1 MTMSPGMKFASI
13 IIVFMAIYILS
24 ATCNAQSK
32 APESQSVSG
41 DFAKQWLK
49 TFEGENPQKIK
60 QEERTGNGS
69 DLWNWGNIPKG
80 YLLVNG
86 KLERDPSY
94 LLPLLNLTSN
104 WLGESYTDPE
114 TGLPLNSYVD
124 PVTGTKYY
132 VYLNPKTGETYCTLV
147 VPKVGK
153 SYYVYI
159 DPSTGN
165 QVKSEVSPF
174 GTTGTLNQ
182 VY

>member
-1 MTMSPGMKFASI
+1 MTRNLSMKLAGI
-13 IIVFMAIYILS
+13 MIVFMGICILS
-24 ATCNAQSK
+24 ATCSAQST
-32 APESQSVSG
+32 APEYQSVSG
-41 DFAKQWLK
+41 DFAKQWIND
-49 TFEGENPQKIK
+49 FNAQNPQKIQ
-60 QEERTGNGS
+60 QEERNANGS

-80 YLLVNG
+80 YVLVNG
-86 KLERDPSY
+86 KLERDPNY

-104 WLGESYTDPE
+104 WLGESYTDPV

-124 PVTGTKYY
+124 PATGTKYY

-153 SYYVYI
+153 SYYVYT
-159 DPSTGN
+159 DPATGN

-174 GTTGTLNQ
+174 GTTGTLDQ